1 MNGRGGVQPG
11 VFPGPEGDP
20 GPAWPLLRLRVARMD
35 PTPENPDLPVV
46 RQEEDMWILRVETN
60 GKVQEYR
67 CHTELQAR
75 ALAILLLP
83 VGGDPTPDPGS
94 APS

>member
-1 MNGRGGVQPG
+1 M
-11 VFPGPEGDP
+11 E
-20 GPAWPLLRLRVARMD
+20 
-35 PTPENPDLPVV
+35 PTPDQPDLPAV

-83 VGGDPTPDPGS
+83 GTGDPTPDAG
-94 APS
+94 PSLS

>member
-1 MNGRGGVQPG
+1 M
-11 VFPGPEGDP
+11 E
-20 GPAWPLLRLRVARMD
+20 
-35 PTPENPDLPVV
+35 PTPESPELPVV
-46 RQEEDMWILRVETN
+46 RQEEGMWILRVETN

-83 VGGDPTPDPGS
+83 AGADPTPDAGPTLS
-94 APS
+94 

>member
-1 MNGRGGVQPG
+1 
-11 VFPGPEGDP
+11 
-20 GPAWPLLRLRVARMD
+20 MD
-35 PTPENPDLPVV
+35 PTPETPELAVV

-83 VGGDPTPDPGS
+83 SSAEDTPDSGS
-94 APS
+94 AIS

>member
-1 MNGRGGVQPG
+1 
-11 VFPGPEGDP
+11 
-20 GPAWPLLRLRVARMD
+20 MD

-94 APS
+94 IPS

>member
-1 MNGRGGVQPG
+1 
-11 VFPGPEGDP
+11 
-20 GPAWPLLRLRVARMD
+20 
-35 PTPENPDLPVV
+35 
-46 RQEEDMWILRVETN
+46 MWILRVETN

-83 VGGDPTPDPGS
+83 VSSEPTPEPG
-94 APS
+94 PSLS

>member
-1 MNGRGGVQPG
+1 M
-11 VFPGPEGDP
+11 E
-20 GPAWPLLRLRVARMD
+20 
-35 PTPENPDLPVV
+35 PTPDSPELPVV
-46 RQEEDMWILRVETN
+46 RQEEGMWILRVETN

-83 VGGDPTPDPGS
+83 ASGDPTPDAGS
-94 APS
+94 TLS

>member
-1 MNGRGGVQPG
+1 
-11 VFPGPEGDP
+11 
-20 GPAWPLLRLRVARMD
+20 MD
-35 PTPENPDLPVV
+35 PTPENPNLPVL
-46 RQEEDMWILRVETN
+46 RQEEDMGSSAIETN

-94 APS
+94 IPS

>member
-1 MNGRGGVQPG
+1 M
-11 VFPGPEGDP
+11 E
-20 GPAWPLLRLRVARMD
+20 
-35 PTPENPDLPVV
+35 PTPETPELAVV

-60 GKVQEYR
+60 GKIQEYR

-83 VGGDPTPDPGS
+83 SSAGGTPDSGS
-94 APS
+94 AVS

>member
-1 MNGRGGVQPG
+1 M
-11 VFPGPEGDP
+11 E
-20 GPAWPLLRLRVARMD
+20 
-35 PTPENPDLPVV
+35 PTPDSPELPDV
-46 RQEEDMWILRVETN
+46 RQEEGMWILRVETN

-83 VGGDPTPDPGS
+83 ASGDPTPEPG
-94 APS
+94 PSLS

>member
-1 MNGRGGVQPG
+1 M
-11 VFPGPEGDP
+11 E
-20 GPAWPLLRLRVARMD
+20 
-35 PTPENPDLPVV
+35 PTPDQPDLPAV
-46 RQEEDMWILRVETN
+46 RQEEDMWILRVEKN

-83 VGGDPTPDPGS
+83 SGGDLTPEPG
-94 APS
+94 PSLS

>member
-1 MNGRGGVQPG
+1 M
-11 VFPGPEGDP
+11 E
-20 GPAWPLLRLRVARMD
+20 
-35 PTPENPDLPVV
+35 PTSESTELPVL
-46 RQEEDMWILRVETN
+46 REEEGMWILRVESN

-67 CHTELQAR
+67 CGSEVQAR

-83 VGGDPTPDPGS
+83 AGAEAPPDGGNP

>member
-1 MNGRGGVQPG
+1 M
-11 VFPGPEGDP
+11 E
-20 GPAWPLLRLRVARMD
+20 
-35 PTPENPDLPVV
+35 PTPETPELPVV

-67 CHTELQAR
+67 CHSEVQAR

-83 VGGDPTPDPGS
+83 TSGEPTPDPGPALS
-94 APS
+94 

>member
-1 MNGRGGVQPG
+1 
-11 VFPGPEGDP
+11 
-20 GPAWPLLRLRVARMD
+20 MD
-35 PTPENPDLPVV
+35 PIPETPELPVV

-67 CHTELQAR
+67 CHSELQAR

-83 VGGDPTPDPGS
+83 GSAEGTPDADPTLS
-94 APS
+94 

>member
-1 MNGRGGVQPG
+1 M
-11 VFPGPEGDP
+11 E
-20 GPAWPLLRLRVARMD
+20 
-35 PTPENPDLPVV
+35 PTPESPELPVV

-67 CHTELQAR
+67 CNSEVQAR

-83 VGGDPTPDPGS
+83 TSGEPTPDSDPTLS
-94 APS
+94 

>member
-1 MNGRGGVQPG
+1 M
-11 VFPGPEGDP
+11 E
-20 GPAWPLLRLRVARMD
+20 
-35 PTPENPDLPVV
+35 PTPDQPDLPAV

-83 VGGDPTPDPGS
+83 GAGDPTPDAGPVLS
-94 APS
+94 